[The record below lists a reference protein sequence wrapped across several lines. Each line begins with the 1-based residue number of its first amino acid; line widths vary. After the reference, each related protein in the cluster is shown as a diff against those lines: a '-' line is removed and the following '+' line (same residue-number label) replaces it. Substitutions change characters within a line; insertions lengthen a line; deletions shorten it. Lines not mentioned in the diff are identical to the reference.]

1 MTNNNKTQEKINAL
15 LTFLNNRGEETTAQD
30 IENINDK
37 SFYIEDQEYL
47 VLTDEEADEE
57 AREQI
62 INDLWAFET
71 GFILNHSNIDYNNGT
86 YEAIKTMQRQLCE
99 DSQPIIEAIINDI
112 DEFCE
117 DAISSDGR
125 GHFLAWYDGDE
136 NEQDG
141 FYIYKR

>member
-1 MTNNNKTQEKINAL
+1 MKNNNQTQEKIHAL
-15 LTFLNNRGEETTAQD
+15 LTFLNNNGEETTAQD
-30 IENINDK
+30 IEDIQDK
-37 SFYIEDQEYL
+37 FFYIDNQEYL

-71 GFILNHSNIDYNNGT
+71 GFILNHSNIDYNNRT
-86 YEAIKTMQRQLCE
+86 YEAIKTMQHKLCE
-99 DSQPIIEAIINDI
+99 DAQPIIEAIINNI

-117 DAISSDGR
+117 DAISCDGR
-125 GHFLAWYDGDE
+125 GHFLSWYDGNE
-136 NEQDG
+136 NEQNG